1 MVSLWG
7 TGQKAKEK
15 IRKKLEKKLEKNTI
29 LTDKGKTSSSFFC
42 PKSKIHGIWFPIFFE
57 KITKVT
63 KVFFGI
69 AVVWT

>member
-29 LTDKGKTSSSFFC
+29 LTDKGKTSSSFFYSQIKN
-42 PKSKIHGIWFPIFFE
+42 PWDMVPDFF
-57 KITKVT
+57 
-63 KVFFGI
+63 
-69 AVVWT
+69 